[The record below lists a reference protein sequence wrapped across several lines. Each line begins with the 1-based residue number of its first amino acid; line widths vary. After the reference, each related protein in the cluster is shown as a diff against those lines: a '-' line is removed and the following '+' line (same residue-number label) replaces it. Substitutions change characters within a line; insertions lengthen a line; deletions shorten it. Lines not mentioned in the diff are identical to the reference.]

1 MNIEI
6 KPITEFDNA
15 WVQKILKEHWGT
27 VEIVSLGKMYKA
39 DTLPGFIATV
49 DNKKAGLVT
58 YHIQNDSLEIITLN
72 SLIEGVG
79 IATLLIKKIK
89 YTAITNHCKR
99 IIVTTTNAN
108 SHAQKFYERKGFLLK
123 EIHKDAIEKARVLK
137 PQIPLVEKNG
147 ILIKDEFE
155 FEIVL

>member
-1 MNIEI
+1 MNTSI
-6 KPITEFDNA
+6 KPITEADRK
-15 WVQKILKEHWGT
+15 WIKKILEEYWESI
-27 VEIVSLGKMYKA
+27 EIVSLGKMYKA

-108 SHAQKFYERKGFLLK
+108 SHAQKFYEKKGFILK

-137 PQIPLVEKNG
+137 PQIPLAEKNG

-155 FEIVL
+155 FEILF